1 MARDDTSDIEKELTM
16 AQAQVAELQ
25 IRCQRLESIALIA
38 MAALT
43 EEQLGGVRDKLAQ
56 LDAGGET
63 PDAPPDRAE

>member
-1 MARDDTSDIEKELTM
+1 MARDGTSDIERELTM
-16 AQAQVAELQ
+16 AQAQVAALQ

-56 LDAGGET
+56 LDAGGESQ
-63 PDAPPDRAE
+63 DAPPDRAE

>member
-1 MARDDTSDIEKELTM
+1 MMAL
-16 AQAQVAELQ
+16 AQVAELR

-56 LDAGGET
+56 LDAGGESQ
-63 PDAPPDRAE
+63 DAPPDRAE